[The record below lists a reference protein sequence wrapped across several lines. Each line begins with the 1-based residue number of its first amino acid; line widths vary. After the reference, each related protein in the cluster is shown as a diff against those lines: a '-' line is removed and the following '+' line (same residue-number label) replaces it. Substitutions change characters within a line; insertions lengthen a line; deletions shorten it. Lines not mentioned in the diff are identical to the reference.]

1 MEPIFCFNVTPSTGV
16 QNAIDQGLL
25 YKFYAYL
32 SGRSKKT
39 AMRIEES
46 FPLCASLC
54 SVSLCETF
62 FHVSQMVLYG
72 VNTG

>member
-1 MEPIFCFNVTPSTGV
+1 MQLTKVYFTNFMHICRDAV
-16 QNAIDQGLL
+16 
-25 YKFYAYL
+25 
-32 SGRSKKT
+32 KKT